1 MAEKKDLLNNLTNSY
16 DLCIDAIVNAAK
28 DPNSDKISWLEDEL
42 NIAELNEVLAN
53 GSGFECFERVMTEL
67 VRVPMYTTLQALE
80 ESNALPKDLDLEN
93 GLADEFVEHLFEN
106 ARF

>member
-1 MAEKKDLLNNLTNSY
+1 MTEKRDLLNNLTNSY

-28 DPNSDKISWLEDEL
+28 DPNGEKISWLEDEL
-42 NIAELNEVLAN
+42 NIAELNEVLTN

-67 VRVPMYTTLQALE
+67 VRVTMFTTLQALE
-80 ESNALPKDLDLEN
+80 ESNALPKDLAFEN